1 MCMLFGYD
9 RRRTLGEVLLR
20 LEALAAGAAG
30 DDGLAL
36 AGLVVQLL
44 PALSCQDAIA
54 ALNKGFPSAAVNY

>member
-1 MCMLFGYD
+1 
-9 RRRTLGEVLLR
+9 VLLR

-36 AGLVVQLL
+36 AGLAVQLL
-44 PALSCQDAIA
+44 PALSCPDAIA